1 LPNRDDSQEKR
12 RYQSHDGIIVMSP
25 DELRKEQRKAA
36 AAKLFEMGK
45 LSSGAAAR
53 LAGVPRTVFL
63 AGLANSAMDTFRLTE
78 VEEVTPK
85 AKKNIAERTY
95 GLIKLDAKSI
105 DEIIEDTKYGS
116 QSECDYLIKEEEKA
130 NRVLFERAVEDLNLT
145 DDDLQALEKVRET
158 VWKEE
163 KKNLGL

>member
-1 LPNRDDSQEKR
+1 MPNRDDSQEKR
-12 RYQSHDGIIVMSP
+12 RYESYDGIIVMSP
-25 DELRKEQRKAA
+25 DELRKEQRMADA
-36 AAKLFEMGK
+36 VNLFKLGR
-45 LSSGAAAR
+45 LSPVAAAR

-63 AGLANSAMDTFRLTE
+63 AGLANYAVDTFRLTE
-78 VEEVTPK
+78 DEEVTPK

-105 DEIIEDTKYGS
+105 EEIIEDTKYGS
-116 QSECDYLIKEEEKA
+116 QSECDYLIKEEEVA
-130 NRVLFERAVEDLNLT
+130 NWVLFERAVKDLNLT
-145 DDDLQALEKVRET
+145 DEDLQALEKVRET

>member
-1 LPNRDDSQEKR
+1 
-12 RYQSHDGIIVMSP
+12 MSP
-25 DELRKEQRKAA
+25 DEGKEVA
-36 AAKLFEMGK
+36 
-45 LSSGAAAR
+45 
-53 LAGVPRTVFL
+53 
-63 AGLANSAMDTFRLTE
+63 
-78 VEEVTPK
+78 PK

-116 QSECDYLIKEEEKA
+116 QGECDYLIREEEKA
-130 NRVLFERAVEDLNLT
+130 NWVLFKRAVEDLDLT
-145 DDDLQALEKVRET
+145 YEDLLALEKVRET

>member
-1 LPNRDDSQEKR
+1 
-12 RYQSHDGIIVMSP
+12 M
-25 DELRKEQRKAA
+25 
-36 AAKLFEMGK
+36 
-45 LSSGAAAR
+45 
-53 LAGVPRTVFL
+53 
-63 AGLANSAMDTFRLTE
+63 
-78 VEEVTPK
+78 

-105 DEIIEDTKYGS
+105 EEIIEDTKYGS
-116 QSECDYLIKEEEKA
+116 QSECDSLIKEEEA
-130 NRVLFERAVEDLNLT
+130 NWVLFESAVEDLNLT

>member
-1 LPNRDDSQEKR
+1 
-12 RYQSHDGIIVMSP
+12 MSP
-25 DELRKEQRKAA
+25 DELRTEQRMAA

-63 AGLANSAMDTFRLTE
+63 AGLANYAVDTFHLTE
-78 VEEVTPK
+78 DEEVTPK

-116 QSECDYLIKEEEKA
+116 QSECDYLIKEEEA
-130 NRVLFERAVEDLNLT
+130 NWVLFERAVEDLNLT
-145 DDDLQALEKVRET
+145 DEDLQALEKVRET